1 MFYQLKNIDTAFQH
15 IRLFSYLLLLVNLL
29 SIGFCIWK
37 SYEAIDK
44 AQNKVLLLYNGKV
57 LEAAV
62 SDKRHSLPIEIEDHI
77 KVFHEDFFNL
87 MPDDQQIQQTIGN
100 ALYLADSRAKK
111 VYNDLRAD
119 GYFNNLVSGNI
130 SQQVHIDSTRLD
142 LEQYPYPFICY
153 AVETLTRGSSKVTRK
168 LVTQGK
174 VMKLDQAT
182 RNNPH
187 ALLILDWQVLDNGNL
202 KLPNP

>member
-1 MFYQLKNIDTAFQH
+1 MFYQLKNIDTAFKH
-15 IRLFSYLLLLVNLL
+15 IKLFSYLFLLANVCCVC
-29 SIGFCIWK
+29 FCIWK
-37 SYEAIDK
+37 SFEAVNL

-62 SDKRHSLPIEIEDHI
+62 TDKRHSLPIEVRDHI

-119 GYFNNLVSGNI
+119 GYFNSLISGNI
-130 SQQVHIDSTRLD
+130 SQQVHVDSTALD
-142 LEQYPYPFICY
+142 LEHYPYPFTCY
-153 AVETLTRGSSKVTRK
+153 AVETLTRGDRKFTRR

-174 VMKLDQAT
+174 VMKLDEAT
-182 RNNPH
+182 GRNPH

-202 KLPNP
+202 KLPDQ

>member
-15 IRLFSYLLLLVNLL
+15 IKLFSYLLLLVNLL

-37 SYEAIDK
+37 SYAAVDK
-44 AQNKVLLLYNGKV
+44 AQNRVLILYNGKV

-62 SDKRHSLPIEIEDHI
+62 SDKRHSLPIEVKDHI
-77 KVFHEDFFNL
+77 KTFHEAFFNL
-87 MPDDQQIQQTIGN
+87 MPDEQQIQQTISN

-119 GYFNNLVSGNI
+119 GYFNSLVSGNI
-130 SQQVHIDSTRLD
+130 SQQVHIDSTKLD
-142 LEQYPYPFICY
+142 LEHYPYPFTCY
-153 AVETLTRGSSKVTRK
+153 ALETLTRGDSKVTRK

-174 VMKLDQAT
+174 IIKLDQAT
-182 RNNPH
+182 ERNPH

-202 KLPNP
+202 KLPNQ

>member
-1 MFYQLKNIDTAFQH
+1 MLNQLRNIDTAFQH
-15 IRLFSYLLLLVNLL
+15 IKRFSYLLLFVNLFTVC
-29 SIGFCIWK
+29 FCIWR
-37 SYEAIDK
+37 SYEAVDK

-57 LEAAV
+57 LDAAV
-62 SDKRHSLPIEIEDHI
+62 SDKRHSLPIELRDHI

-87 MPDDQQIQQTIGN
+87 MPDDQQIAQTIGN

-119 GYFNNLVSGNI
+119 GYFNSLVSGNI
-130 SQQVHIDSTRLD
+130 SQQVHVDSMHLD
-142 LEQYPYPFICY
+142 LEQYPYPFTCY
-153 AVETLTRGSSKVTRK
+153 ATETLKRGNSTVTRK

-182 RNNPH
+182 ERNPH

-202 KLPNP
+202 KLPDQ